1 MEKAKFETD
10 VEQIED
16 RRPANPEMVAL
27 YFLSPQPHILDC
39 LLADFERRRYRKS
52 YIVWTSG
59 QRAIPQ
65 VYPHDLVTLTVRLQ
79 QPCHWSYM
87 LD

>member
-1 MEKAKFETD
+1 MEKAKFEAD

-16 RRPANPEMVAL
+16 RRPANPEMDAL

-52 YIVWTSG
+52 YIVWTS
-59 QRAIPQ
+59 RKRLIPQ
-65 VYPHDLVTLTVRLQ
+65 VYHHDLIGLTVRLQ
-79 QPCHWSYM
+79 QPCHQSYV

>member
-1 MEKAKFETD
+1 MEKANFEAD

-16 RRPANPEMVAL
+16 RRPANPEMDAL
-27 YFLSPQPHILDC
+27 YFLTPQTHILDC

-59 QRAIPQ
+59 QRVIPQ
-65 VYPHDLVTLTVRLQ
+65 VYRHDLIALTLRLQ
-79 QPCHWSYM
+79 QFRHRSYV

>member
-1 MEKAKFETD
+1 MEKAKFEAD

-16 RRPANPEMVAL
+16 RRPANPGMDAL
-27 YFLSPQPHILDC
+27 YFLSPQTHILDC

-59 QRAIPQ
+59 QHVIPQ
-65 VYPHDLVTLTVRLQ
+65 VHPMILL
-79 QPCHWSYM
+79 P
-87 LD
+87 